1 MKQDK
6 FYSTLK
12 ISDFKK
18 YNIFDS
24 NFYSQLPAKCICGED
39 LLITK
44 TLSKIYCANEFCIY
58 NLAYRLKDLLSD
70 IGVISTLNE
79 CINFFEVNRTRN
91 IYFIFSH
98 FRINNFYLENNPILE
113 DSFINTIN
121 SNKKLHLVDLI
132 KLGHVRELEGLESKL
147 FCDYSSLDDFYS
159 DLYNKKIY
167 LLYKLLEVD
176 INNTYLINTYKS
188 LLIYKRDFFE
198 SLQYITLLK

>member
-18 YNIFDS
+18 HNIFGS
-24 NFYSQLPAKCICGED
+24 NFYNQLPSKCICGED

-44 TLSKIYCANEFCIY
+44 TLSKIYCSNEFCIY
-58 NLAYRLKDLLSD
+58 NLAYRLKDLLCD
-70 IGVISTLNE
+70 IGIISTLNE
-79 CINFFEVNRTRN
+79 CTNFFEVNSTRN
-91 IYFIFSH
+91 IYFIFSDSK
-98 FRINNFYLENNPILE
+98 IKNFYLENNPILE

-147 FCDYSSLDDFYS
+147 FCSYSNLDDFYS
-159 DLYNKKIY
+159 DLYSEKMD

-176 INNTYLINTYKS
+176 INNTCLINIYRS
-188 LLIYKRDFFE
+188 LLVYKKDFFE